1 MAPWDRNE
9 DGLLRHGSPEPPN
22 LFNLFVTFIHTA
34 GKEDVGLILLF
45 LGNQSLGCL
54 YPTCLEVDDRLRAV
68 ELHLVFEAIQHSHP
82 RLDPED
88 LFVSFLY
95 FAKEATVGIM
105 LSFLGGRGLGRI
117 ERTSFAVRKRLNA
130 HHLHMATITSEVDR
144 HT

>member
-1 MAPWDRNE
+1 MWPKWHPQPQND
-9 DGLLRHGSPEPPN
+9 
-22 LFNLFVTFIHTA
+22 FNLFVDFLFTA
-34 GKEDVGLILLF
+34 GKEYLGLMLLF
-45 LGNQSLGCL
+45 LGNKSICCL

-68 ELHLVFEAIQHSHP
+68 ELHLVFEAIQKEHP

-117 ERTSFAVRKRLNA
+117 ERTSLAVRKRLNA
-130 HHLHMATITSEVDR
+130 HHLHMATITLEVDR

>member
-1 MAPWDRNE
+1 MWPKWHPQPQN
-9 DGLLRHGSPEPPN
+9 H
-22 LFNLFVTFIHTA
+22 FNLFVTFIMTA
-34 GKEDVGLILLF
+34 FKGNVGLILLF
-45 LGNQSLGCL
+45 LGNRSLCCL

-117 ERTSFAVRKRLNA
+117 ERTSLAVRERLNA

>member
-1 MAPWDRNE
+1 MAPRDRNE
-9 DGLLRHGSPEPPN
+9 VRLLRHGSPEPPN
-22 LFNLFVTFIHTA
+22 LFNLFVTFIMTA
-34 GKEDVGLILLF
+34 FKGNVGLILLF
-45 LGNQSLGCL
+45 LGNRSLCCL

-117 ERTSFAVRKRLNA
+117 ERTSLAVREHLNA
-130 HHLHMATITSEVDR
+130 HTLEVDR